1 MGSMIMEDTQ
11 IRNIV
16 ADEIAKTHG
25 NLEFIRQVRNGD
37 QDDGPWMR
45 SAYAVRD
52 WVMQEMAK
60 PQHEELIDE

>member
-1 MGSMIMEDTQ
+1 MDNAR

-25 NLEFIRQVRNGD
+25 NLEFIRQVRDGE
-37 QDDGPWMR
+37 QDDGPWLR

-60 PQHEELIDE
+60 PQIEELIDE

>member
-1 MGSMIMEDTQ
+1 MIMDNTQ

-25 NLEFIRQVRNGD
+25 NLEFIRQVRDGE
-37 QDDGPWMR
+37 QDDGPWLR
-45 SAYAVRD
+45 GAYAVRD

-60 PQHEELIDE
+60 PQREELIDE